1 MIKGVLFD
9 LGGTLVSYSNVETV
23 IETILAETKQRK
35 STKLSTEQLKILYKE
50 ARIEVTHNYIGK
62 RFYLHGDLFLDI
74 FKNFTKKAGIDA
86 DKEFFRWI
94 SERHEYLLIHSFKLI
109 KNAQRALIDLSK
121 KNFIIGVVS
130 NIDHSM
136 LEQILINTKIK
147 HLINFGISSE
157 SAQSC
162 KPDRQIFEV
171 AKRKS
176 GLMKSELLFVGD
188 SLEHDIYGSK
198 KYGIQNVLF
207 SERNIT
213 APLQTGKYYEEPNF
227 SIADLSDLSNLIF
240 NLNR

>member
-23 IETILAETKQRK
+23 IETILAETKKRK

-50 ARIEVTHNYIGK
+50 ARIEVTHNYIDK

-74 FKNFTKKAGIDA
+74 FKNFTKKADIDA

-94 SERHEYLLIHSFKLI
+94 SERHEYLLIQSFKLI
-109 KNAQRALIDLSK
+109 KNAQRTLIDLSK

-130 NIDHSM
+130 NIDHFM

-162 KPDRQIFEV
+162 KPDRKIFEV
-171 AKRKS
+171 AK
-176 GLMKSELLFVGD
+176 
-188 SLEHDIYGSK
+188 K
-198 KYGIQNVLF
+198 KKWTNEI
-207 SERNIT
+207 
-213 APLQTGKYYEEPNF
+213 
-227 SIADLSDLSNLIF
+227 
-240 NLNR
+240 

>member
-1 MIKGVLFD
+1 M
-9 LGGTLVSYSNVETV
+9 
-23 IETILAETKQRK
+23 
-35 STKLSTEQLKILYKE
+35 
-50 ARIEVTHNYIGK
+50 
-62 RFYLHGDLFLDI
+62 
-74 FKNFTKKAGIDA
+74 
-86 DKEFFRWI
+86 
-94 SERHEYLLIHSFKLI
+94 LIQSFELI
-109 KNAQRALIDLSK
+109 KNAQRTLIDLSK

-130 NIDHSM
+130 NIDHFM

-162 KPDRQIFEV
+162 KPDRKIFEV

-188 SLEHDIYGSK
+188 SIEHDIYGSN

-213 APLQTGKYYEEPNF
+213 APLQTGKYHEEPNF